1 MAALPQ
7 VQAKSGQMYDA
18 DSPQGKMIAQ
28 SRQRA
33 SAAAASKQP
42 FSSGS
47 SALGGEG
54 IKPIFE
60 NISSQLTSIGENVT
74 TIVDIQQADTRGDAL
89 NSANV
94 PQDDLV
100 PEGPDDDG
108 IYREDEGAGGGAG
121 GGFFS
126 KLFGGAGGILAGAG
140 ALVGGFGA
148 LLAGGGVLLK
158 EFNNFDGEKFKKN
171 IESIMSIVPSITSPG
186 AAAAFAVD
194 TGLFLITMTQ
204 IGLGLA
210 AFGIGQGVAGIGQ
223 KFLDFDAQGIY
234 DNVEILLSIT
244 SLFGEGLGA
253 LAEGG
258 KFFIAMT
265 AIGAGL
271 AVFGAGAAVG
281 ATGDAITQGIDKVT
295 GVKFAQNI
303 YDNVKT
309 LLNINNLFG
318 KGLGALAEGGKFFI
332 AMTAIGA
339 GLAVFGAGAAVA
351 ATGDAIGQGIDA
363 VTKEGWAQSI
373 VDNVSTLL
381 GINNLFTGT
390 LDALAEGGTFFV
402 AMTAIGAGL
411 AVFGA
416 GSAVGAATDAIGQG
430 VTKISEKG
438 WAQSIVDNVTTLLS
452 INDLFD
458 GFGDV
463 LKKNGTF
470 LIAMTAITA
479 GLAVFSFGSA
489 VAGATTGAL
498 DVTDWATRGE
508 GMTWSQSIV
517 DHVTTLLSIASI
529 PNVGADTAAFA
540 GTMSGISAGLVA
552 FGVGSF
558 FAAGADGL
566 SNFISSAEEGE
577 GSWADKIKDK
587 VTTLLSI
594 INPEEGGATVRDAT
608 NFSLIMGKLS
618 AGLMKFSG
626 GEFVSSLLS
635 VGSSV
640 LNFLRGEDSP
650 VQEMLNIAES
660 ADDLEKGANA
670 IESLTNS
677 LSRIS
682 ALAFD
687 GSKLKMKKFAT
698 DLAES
703 VPVIEMAIMGG
714 TLNKGFLNLKKNITF
729 KGLASDDVDFATAI
743 NNIGALRYVLSADIQ
758 ALNTSGGATQQLKNL
773 STEQMTSNGP
783 VIVNNIADNST
794 TSTRGGDSIVS
805 DMAIDQADLQTMFL
819 LQQGAVSAI
828 TR

>member
-18 DSPQGKMIAQ
+18 DSPQGRMIAQ
-28 SRQRA
+28 AKERA
-33 SAAAASKQP
+33 AASAASKQP

-108 IYREDEGAGGGAG
+108 IYREDEGGGAGG

-140 ALVGGFGA
+140 ALVGGFGV
-148 LLAGGGVLLK
+148 LLAGGGKLL
-158 EFNNFDGEKFKKN
+158 EAFNNFDGEKFKKN

-204 IGLGLA
+204 LGLGMA
-210 AFGIGQGVAGIGQ
+210 AFGIGQGVAGIAQ
-223 KFLDFDAQGIY
+223 KFVDFDAQGIK
-234 DNVEILLSIT
+234 DNVITLLSIGDLYGD
-244 SLFGEGLGA
+244 SWAGKAA
-253 LAEGG
+253 LVGNSAV
-258 KFFIAMT
+258 FLLAMT
-265 AIGAGL
+265 GLGAGL
-271 AVFGAGAAVG
+271 AIFGAGAAVG
-281 ATGDAITQGIDKVT
+281 ATGDAITQGIDKIN
-295 GVKFAQNI
+295 GPGFAQNI
-303 YDNVKT
+303 KDNVTT
-309 LLNINNLFG
+309 LLSIGDLYGDSWSG
-318 KGLGALAEGGKFFI
+318 KAALVGNAATFLL
-332 AMTAIGA
+332 AMTGLGA
-339 GLAVFGAGAAVA
+339 GLAIFGAGATVGAAADAV
-351 ATGDAIGQGIDA
+351 GQGIDK
-363 VTKEGWAQSI
+363 VTE
-373 VDNVSTLL
+373 V
-381 GINNLFTGT
+381 
-390 LDALAEGGTFFV
+390 
-402 AMTAIGAGL
+402 
-411 AVFGA
+411 
-416 GSAVGAATDAIGQG
+416 
-430 VTKISEKG
+430 G

-452 INDLFD
+452 ISDLV
-458 GFGDV
+458 GGKLEA
-463 LKKNGTF
+463 LKETGTF
-470 LIAMTAITA
+470 ALIMTGIAA
-479 GLAVFSFGSA
+479 GLGVFSFGAA
-489 VAGATTGAL
+489 VAGATTGVL

-577 GSWADKIKDK
+577 GSWADKIKEK

-640 LNFLRGEDSP
+640 LNFLRGADSP
-650 VQEMLNIAES
+650 VAEMLNIAES

-682 ALAFD
+682 LLAFD
-687 GSKLKMKKFAT
+687 GSKIKMKAFAK

-703 VPVIEMAIMGG
+703 VPVIEKAIMGG
-714 TLNKGFLNLKKNITF
+714 RIKEGLLDLGKGNIEF
-729 KGLASDDVDFATAI
+729 KGLASPDINFSDAI
-743 NNIGALRYVLSADIQ
+743 QNIRALRGALGVELLAAPNGATSQ
-758 ALNTSGGATQQLKNL
+758 LQSMSSEMMTSGG
-773 STEQMTSNGP
+773 P
-783 VIVNNIADNST
+783 VIINNIADNST
-794 TSTRGGDSIVS
+794 TSTRGGDAIVS

-819 LQQGAVSAI
+819 LQQGEVSAI

>member
-7 VQAKSGQMYDA
+7 LQAKSGQMFDA
-18 DSPQGKMIAQ
+18 DSPQGRMIAQ

-54 IKPIFE
+54 IRPIFE

-94 PQDDLV
+94 PQDDLI

-108 IYREDEGAGGGAG
+108 IYREDEGGGAGG

-140 ALVGGFGA
+140 ALVGGFGV
-148 LLAGGGVLLK
+148 LLAGGGKLL
-158 EFNNFDGEKFKKN
+158 EAFNNFDGEKFKKN

-204 IGLGLA
+204 LGLGMA
-210 AFGIGQGVAGIGQ
+210 AFGIGQGVAGIAQ
-223 KFLDFDAQGIY
+223 KFVDFDAQGIK
-234 DNVEILLSIT
+234 DNVITLLSIGDLYGD
-244 SLFGEGLGA
+244 SWAGKAA
-253 LAEGG
+253 LVGNSAV
-258 KFFIAMT
+258 FLLAMT
-265 AIGAGL
+265 GLGAGL
-271 AVFGAGAAVG
+271 AVFGAGAAAG
-281 ATGDAITQGIDKVT
+281 ATGDAITQGINAIT
-295 GVKFAQNI
+295 GESFAQNI
-303 YDNVKT
+303 KDNVKI
-309 LLNINNLFG
+309 LLGIGDLYGDSWAG
-318 KGLGALAEGGKFFI
+318 KAALVGNAATFLL
-332 AMTAIGA
+332 AMTGLGA
-339 GLAVFGAGAAVA
+339 GLAIFGAGATVGAAADAV
-351 ATGDAIGQGIDA
+351 GQGIDK
-363 VTKEGWAQSI
+363 VTE
-373 VDNVSTLL
+373 V
-381 GINNLFTGT
+381 
-390 LDALAEGGTFFV
+390 
-402 AMTAIGAGL
+402 
-411 AVFGA
+411 
-416 GSAVGAATDAIGQG
+416 
-430 VTKISEKG
+430 G

-452 INDLFD
+452 ISDLV
-458 GFGDV
+458 GGKLEA
-463 LKKNGTF
+463 LKETGTF
-470 LIAMTAITA
+470 ALIMTGIAA
-479 GLAVFSFGSA
+479 GLGVFSFGAA
-489 VAGATTGAL
+489 VAGATTGVL

-577 GSWADKIKDK
+577 GSWADKIKEK

-640 LNFLRGEDSP
+640 LNFLKGEDSP

-758 ALNTSGGATQQLKNL
+758 ALNTSGGATQQLKNAT
-773 STEQMTSNGP
+773 STMMTSNGP
-783 VIVNNIADNST
+783 VTIINAPDNSIK
-794 TSTRGGDSIVS
+794 SSSSGVSIIELEAIPGFNAALDSFN
-805 DMAIDQADLQTMFL
+805 AQRNAQ
-819 LQQGAVSAI
+819 
-828 TR
+828 